1 MISTRPV
8 YIMPFFWLIM
18 LFPYAQ
24 GHSPLC
30 FHKVIMLKTSPLL
43 LLNCQTLKKMFLYIV
58 IKEELRLLEEVLL
71 RNEDS
76 CLQQRMDDR
85 AKISL

>member
-8 YIMPFFWLIM
+8 PFFWLIM

-24 GHSPLC
+24 GHSPSC

-43 LLNCQTLKKMFLYIV
+43 LLNCQKMFLYIV
-58 IKEELRLLEEVLL
+58 IKEELRLLEEALL

-85 AKISL
+85 AKISLQS